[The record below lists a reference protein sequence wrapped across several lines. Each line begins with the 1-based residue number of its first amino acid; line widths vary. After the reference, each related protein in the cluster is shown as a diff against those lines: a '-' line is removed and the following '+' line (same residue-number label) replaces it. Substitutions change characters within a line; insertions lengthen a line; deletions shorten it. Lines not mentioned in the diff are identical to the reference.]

1 MPPNCG
7 PGDTIKVDTSVN
19 LQFTVEDGMV
29 PGGTSL
35 AHVYVDQYAVRGAE
49 ESFSCA
55 RTLQKPDSKHSAHA
69 GFDGPSH
76 TVSCSTLTAWEKD
89 EGKRALR
96 LPFHN
101 NEAASLHMELS
112 ACTGADFDA
121 WVAAL
126 TRVPIASTASG
137 GR

>member
-1 MPPNCG
+1 VLQAWEFKLIEVAEGDFELHFRKCPPGFYVLKMPPNCG

-76 TVSCSTLTAWEKD
+76 TVLAPSTL
-89 EGKRALR
+89 
-96 LPFHN
+96 
-101 NEAASLHMELS
+101 
-112 ACTGADFDA
+112 
-121 WVAAL
+121 
-126 TRVPIASTASG
+126 
-137 GR
+137 